1 MLTRSRTAPKPT
13 CSLIPSPPSSP
24 PRSPTLT
31 PSAFMQLAIKG
42 EVREYVV
49 PDHSQGERFPG
60 KQPPTVQLSLFD
72 AGVQRCGAVMSK
84 K

>member
-1 MLTRSRTAPKPT
+1 
-13 CSLIPSPPSSP
+13 
-24 PRSPTLT
+24 
-31 PSAFMQLAIKG
+31 MQLAIKG